1 MNETIKYYQD
11 YLNEFM
17 NMTLYADM
25 ASVRDRFTQYLQ
37 LGDKILDA
45 GCGSGRDTLAFRQ
58 AGYEVVGIDACKEI
72 CQRASAVTGQEVLCM
87 TFQEL
92 SYEKAFEG
100 IWACAS
106 LLHVPSEEIEEVLM
120 KLVKALKTQGVIYL
134 SVKYGEFEGVRNGR
148 YFTDYTEASLLALLE
163 KWQELHIEEVWQTDD
178 TKVEKRDN
186 WLNVIVRKG

>member
-11 YLNEFM
+11 YLDEFM
-17 NMTLYADM
+17 TMTLQADM
-25 ASVRDRFTQYLQ
+25 TLVRDRFTRYLQ

-45 GCGSGRDTLAFRQ
+45 GCGSGRDTLDFRQ
-58 AGYEVVGIDACKEI
+58 AGYEVVAIDACKEL
-72 CQRASAVTGQEVLCM
+72 CQRASVVTGQDVICM

-92 SYEKAFEG
+92 SYEEDFDG

-120 KLVKALKTQGVIYL
+120 KLVKALKPQGVLYL

-163 KWQELHIEEVWQTDD
+163 KWQELQVEEIWQTDD

-186 WLNVIVRKG
+186 WLNVIVRKK